1 MAEGTEREGTAEA
14 ESSAGKRT
22 RSYEDSVAGRSDVD
36 AMGNDKRRAVIGG
49 QYGASVRKR
58 LVVYGLAVAVVI
70 GLVIVSLTVVSNVD
84 NKDIALKDTAP
95 WTEAEGS
102 LDAPRDLDYIRSG
115 PGEQNTIPPDDIVNR

>member
-1 MAEGTEREGTAEA
+1 MAEGTEREEAAEA
-14 ESSAGKRT
+14 GGSASKRT
-22 RSYEDSVAGRSDVD
+22 RPYEDSVAGRSDVD

-58 LVVYGLAVAVVI
+58 LVVYGIAVAVVV

-102 LDAPRDLDYIRSG
+102 LETPRDLDYIRSG
-115 PGEQNTIPPDDIVNR
+115 PGDKNSIPPEDVVNR